1 MKLIFNILKLFNIL
15 YGPMASLIKFYHL
28 EIMVMV
34 VMVLV
39 LSIHGKNNNSYTL
52 TDINQNSAAYLKKI
66 LELKY

>member
-1 MKLIFNILKLFNIL
+1 
-15 YGPMASLIKFYHL
+15 
-28 EIMVMV
+28 
-34 VMVLV
+34 MVLV